1 MATTERRNPRILLM
15 DDDHAVARAL
25 ATALR
30 RAGYEVAVAGSAAE
44 GEVLITER
52 FDAMVLDLRMPETR
66 GDAFY
71 YLACNKQP
79 WLQGRALFVTGDITE
94 QAERLIEPTGCHM
107 LLKPFR
113 TDVMLAE
120 MLLIA
125 PIPPRLVERAG

>member
-1 MATTERRNPRILLM
+1 MATTERHDPRVLLV
-15 DDDHAVARAL
+15 DDDVAVAKAL

-30 RAGYEVAVAGSAAE
+30 RAGYDVTVAFSAAE
-44 GEVLITER
+44 AEVLILER

-79 WLQGRALFVTGDITE
+79 WLAGRALFVTGDITE

-113 TDVMLAE
+113 TDVLLEE

-125 PIPPRLVERAG
+125 PIRPRLVERAG

>member
-1 MATTERRNPRILLM
+1 MATTERHDPRVLLV
-15 DDDHAVARAL
+15 DDDVAVAKAL
-25 ATALR
+25 STVLR
-30 RAGYEVAVAGSAAE
+30 RAGYDVTVAFSAAE
-44 GEVLITER
+44 AEILILER

-79 WLQGRALFVTGDITE
+79 WLTGRALFVTGDITE

-113 TDVMLAE
+113 TDVLLEE

-125 PIPPRLVERAG
+125 PIRPRLVERAG

>member
-1 MATTERRNPRILLM
+1 MATTERHDPRVLLV
-15 DDDHAVARAL
+15 DDDVAVAKAL

-30 RAGYEVAVAGSAAE
+30 RAGYDVTVASSAAE
-44 GEVLITER
+44 GEVLILER

-79 WLQGRALFVTGDITE
+79 WLKGRALFVTGDITE

-107 LLKPFR
+107 LLKPCR
-113 TDVMLAE
+113 TDVLLAE

-125 PIPPRLVERAG
+125 PIRPRLVERAG

>member
-1 MATTERRNPRILLM
+1 MATTERHDPRVLLV
-15 DDDHAVARAL
+15 DDDVAVAKAL
-25 ATALR
+25 STVLR
-30 RAGYEVAVAGSAAE
+30 RAGYDVTVAFSAAE
-44 GEVLITER
+44 AEILILER

-79 WLQGRALFVTGDITE
+79 WLTGRALFVTGDITE

-113 TDVMLAE
+113 TDVLLGE

-125 PIPPRLVERAG
+125 PIRPRLVERAG

>member
-1 MATTERRNPRILLM
+1 MATTERHDPRVLLV
-15 DDDHAVARAL
+15 DDDVAVAKAL
-25 ATALR
+25 ATVLR
-30 RAGYEVAVAGSAAE
+30 RAGYDVAVAFSAAE
-44 GEVLITER
+44 AEVLILER

-71 YLACNKQP
+71 YLARNKQP
-79 WLQGRALFVTGDITE
+79 WLEGRALFVTGDITE

-113 TDVMLAE
+113 TEVLLEE

-125 PIPPRLVERAG
+125 PIRPRLVERAG